1 MTLLRALVLV
11 LAAAASSAAQ
21 QTSGT
26 IRGQVTDQSGALI
39 PGASLSVTSAD
50 GASRSISTDAQGG
63 FSVSGL
69 APGIYAIR
77 VTAGGFAASEKTG
90 ISVSGGRTIT
100 LTFPMR
106 LTLARQEVTVQGEA
120 SNTVSTEASSN
131 AGQLVLKDKDLDA
144 LPDDPDDLSAD
155 LQALAGPSAGPGGGQ
170 IYIDG
175 FTGGR
180 LPPKQSIREIRIN
193 QNPFSAEYDRLGFGR
208 IEVLTKPGTDRFR
221 GQVFFHDSN
230 GIFNSRNPYASNK
243 PDFNSRQ
250 YGGNVSG
257 PVSRRSSFFMDFDR
271 RDIDDNAII
280 SATVLDPS
288 LAIVPF
294 SRAVLAPQYRTTIS
308 PRIDYQ
314 LSPNHTLT
322 GRYEYTRI
330 NLEQAGIGQF
340 SLPER
345 AYGSLTAEQSGRLT
359 ETAVLNAR
367 AINETRLRFEQ
378 AVVHQNGNNSIPTI
392 NVLEAFTGGGSQIG
406 LASNRQTDWELQN
419 YTSLALGTHS
429 VKFGVRVRAST
440 LSDYSPQNFG
450 GTFTFAGGLAAE
462 LDANNR
468 IVLDASGNPLTEQI
482 ESIERYRRT
491 LLFQQMGKT
500 PEEIRSL
507 GGGATQFSIAG
518 GNPHASVTQVDLGPF
533 VQDDWRLRPNFT
545 LSLGLRYETQTNI
558 HDWSDFA
565 PRLGFA
571 WAPGQRGAGRQP
583 KTVIRGG
590 VGFFYDRFGSSLV
603 LRAIRFNG
611 VNQAQYIVSN
621 PDFYPTVPNIQ
632 ELAANALPQTIYQ
645 VDPNLRAPYTM
656 QAAIGFERQLPFN
669 TTIASTV
676 TNSRSR
682 HLLLTRNINAPLPGT
697 YTGAP
702 DSGVRPYGNQN
713 IYNYESTGVLNQ
725 TQWFTNVNSRINAR
739 ISIFTF
745 YVLGYAKSNTDGVTT
760 FPASQYDMRTEY
772 GRSSLDVRHRFV
784 FGGSFT
790 GPLALR
796 FSPFITAH
804 SGAPFNITTG
814 RDLYGQTVYTERPAF
829 ATDLSKPGVV
839 SSPFGNFDPNPE
851 PGEEIIPRNYG
862 EGPANVSVN
871 VRLSRTWGFG
881 AIKSGRSDFS
891 GAHGGG
897 GGGGRGGHT
906 GGMHMGGGRGGGIHG
921 LFSDALT
928 EHRYNLTLSASAR
941 NLLNTLNPGTPIGNL
956 TSPFFG
962 QSNTIA
968 GGWGPAALANNR
980 RVEMQLRFSF

>member
-1 MTLLRALVLV
+1 MLAIAV
-11 LAAAASSAAQ
+11 LAPAQ
-21 QTSGT
+21 QTSGA
-26 IRGQVTDQSGALI
+26 IRGQVTDASGALV
-39 PGASLSVTSAD
+39 PGASLTVTSPD
-50 GASRSISTDAQGG
+50 GASRAVSTDGQGA
-63 FSVSGL
+63 FSINGL
-69 APGIYAIR
+69 APGTYTIR
-77 VTAGGFAASEKTG
+77 VTAAGFSPSEKTG
-90 ISVSGGRTIT
+90 INVSGGRTLT

-120 SNTVSTEASSN
+120 NNTVSTEASSN

-155 LQALAGPSAGPGGGQ
+155 LQALAGPSAGPNGGQ

-193 QNPFSAEYDRLGFGR
+193 QNPFSSEYDRLGFGR
-208 IEVLTKPGTDRFR
+208 IEILTKPGTDKFR
-221 GQVFFHDSN
+221 GQVFFNDSN

-257 PVSRRSSFFMDFDR
+257 PVNRRSSFFMDFER
-271 RDIDDNAII
+271 RDINDNAII
-280 SATVLDPS
+280 KATILDPS
-288 LAIVPF
+288 LNIVPY

-322 GRYEYTRI
+322 GRYEYTRTS
-330 NLEQAGIGQF
+330 LEDAGIGQF

-345 AYGSLTAEQSGRLT
+345 AYGSFTTEHSGRLT
-359 ETAVLNAR
+359 ETAVLNAK

-378 AVVHQNGNNSIPTI
+378 TVLRQNGNNAIPTI

-419 YTSLALGTHS
+419 YTSLALGAHS

-440 LSDYSPQNFG
+440 ISDYSPQNFG
-450 GTFTFAGGLAAE
+450 GTFTFAGGIAPA
-462 LDANNR
+462 LDANGQ
-468 IVLDASGNPLTEQI
+468 IVLDASGNPLLEQI
-482 ESIERYRRT
+482 DSIERYRRT

-500 PEEIRSL
+500 PAEIRSL

-518 GNPHASVTQVDLGPF
+518 GNPRASVTQVDLGPF
-533 VQDDWRLRPNFT
+533 VQDDWRLKPNFT

-571 WAPGQRGAGRQP
+571 WAPGQRSGGRQP

-590 VGFFYDRFGSSLV
+590 FGLFYDRFSGSLV

-621 PDFYPTVPNIQ
+621 PDFYPAVPNIQ

-645 VDPNLRAPYTM
+645 VDSSLRAPYTM
-656 QAAIGFERQLPFN
+656 QAAIGIERQLPFN
-669 TTIASTV
+669 TTIASTI

-702 DSGVRPYGNQN
+702 NSGVRPYGNQN
-713 IYNYESTGVLNQ
+713 IYNYESSGVLNQ

-739 ISIFTF
+739 ISIFSF

-784 FGGSFT
+784 FGGSFS
-790 GPLALR
+790 GPFALR
-796 FSPFITAH
+796 LSPFITAH
-804 SGAPFNITTG
+804 SGAPFNITIG

-829 ATDLSKPGVV
+829 ATDFSKPGVV
-839 SSPFGNFDPNPE
+839 STPFGNFDPNPE

-862 EGPANVSVN
+862 EGPANVAVN
-871 VRLSRTWGFG
+871 LRMSRTWGFG
-881 AIKSGRSDFS
+881 AIQGGRSDFS

-897 GGGGRGGHT
+897 GRGA
-906 GGMHMGGGRGGGIHG
+906 MRMGGGPGHG
-921 LFSDALT
+921 MHGVFSDALT
-928 EHRYNLTLSASAR
+928 EHRYNLTFSVSAR

-968 GGWGPAALANNR
+968 GGWGPVALANNR
-980 RVEMQLRFSF
+980 RVELQLRFSF